1 MDAIRTVNELAL
13 DGGGVFSRE
22 AARRKGVTRHQVDG
36 LLARDVIVAVHRG
49 VFRLAGH
56 EPDFLLRCRAAVL
69 ACGEG
74 AIVDRRSA
82 AMVHRLLVDDDDT
95 GEEAPISIA
104 IPAAR
109 RVAIPGIDVVRR
121 SVLPPG
127 DRTKIAGVVV
137 TTVARTIIDCA
148 GICTLSNLTD
158 ILDESLRTRRT
169 ALPVIRREEEARQ
182 RRGRKGSRR
191 LRAVLAE
198 HEGDVRASNRFERD
212 VSRTLVK
219 NGLPVPQRQFEVVL
233 ANGDK
238 RYVDLAY
245 PDYLVGVEPAGYR
258 WHNGRRQ
265 WATDLTRNHELI
277 RLGWRLIPVSWEQ
290 RRKGH
295 AAMVETV
302 RGALAAAA
310 TPGPVLGSVVGSLSG
325 LALARQPLE
334 TLPAQTG

>member
-1 MDAIRTVNELAL
+1 
-13 DGGGVFSRE
+13 
-22 AARRKGVTRHQVDG
+22 
-36 LLARDVIVAVHRG
+36 
-49 VFRLAGH
+49 
-56 EPDFLLRCRAAVL
+56 
-69 ACGEG
+69 
-74 AIVDRRSA
+74 
-82 AMVHRLLVDDDDT
+82 MVHRLLEVDDVDDDDT
-95 GEEAPISIA
+95 LITVA

-109 RVAIPGIDVVRR
+109 RVAIPGIDVIRR
-121 SVLPPG
+121 SVFPSG
-127 DRTKIAGVVV
+127 DRTKVSGVLV

-148 GICTLSNLTD
+148 GVCTLDNLTD
-158 ILDESLRTRRT
+158 ILDEGLRTRRT
-169 ALPVIRREEEARQ
+169 ALPVIRREEGARQ

-212 VSRTLVK
+212 VSRILVK
-219 NGLPVPQRQFEVVL
+219 NGLAVPQRQFEVVL
-233 ANGDK
+233 ADGDK

-245 PDYLVGVEPAGYR
+245 PELLVGVEPAGYR

-295 AAMVETV
+295 VVIVETV

-310 TPGPVLGSVVGSLSG
+310 RTGSSLASG
-325 LALARQPLE
+325 RLDG
-334 TLPAQTG
+334 LPAQTG